1 MTPRAFAPGH
11 VSGFFEIC
19 LADTEVASGSRGA
32 GICLT
37 RGATATVEPTNKGH
51 QVLLNGHPGGE
62 VTCLALDLLTDAP
75 LPVGTVGTVLIVLE
89 SGQDRLEVRCQC
101 KVARVVGKK
110 DGASAGM
117 GLEYVVL
124 DPDSSLTLYNV
135 IKYQGGIEDMEGG
148 V

>member
-1 MTPRAFAPGH
+1 MKIVKSERRKRPRVDFVIKVVFETKDQVREDLQCEN
-11 VSGFFEIC
+11 VSM
-19 LADTEVASGSRGA
+19 SGLFLR
-32 GICLT
+32 
-37 RGATATVEPTNKGH
+37 
-51 QVLLNGHPGGE
+51 
-62 VTCLALDLLTDAP
+62 TDAP